1 MNDMNNMNNMKPFNQ
16 IQIVMKKI
24 FYVAMIATAMFASC
38 DKSQVTTEHDN
49 PSLVRISPLLT
60 RATDTNFEEK
70 DQIGVTITTA
80 GGTYAENAMLEF
92 TGGIFSGTLTW
103 YDTDETSDII
113 ACYPYNAAGMPDT
126 FTVSADQSAGTSS
139 SDFIIGSATGI
150 SPSEDAVDMTFR
162 HMFSKIVL
170 DITNDTGAEIS
181 SVTLKGSLT
190 TAAISYED
198 ATVSAAPSSQTADIL
213 ACKAASDEGERYYAI
228 LVPQTVALTL
238 EIATSDSE
246 VYTRELEE
254 KELVQGGQHTVTARI
269 SVEEGLQVKVAGEIE
284 DWTDEG
290 EIGPDE
296 PEASILKQ
304 WVADLSEAQDGS
316 TRKCFDLATE
326 GSILIGDWMPG
337 MEAYMDMFGITDY
350 DPDNSFIAMVTGPE
364 TIVSITPSDDTAGTI
379 IYSSDTDMDG
389 VPDTEYT
396 LKYANLTDTTVDI
409 TMNDIYSGQE
419 ATYSCTAAAT
429 TVKVYTYADATGM

>member
-1 MNDMNNMNNMKPFNQ
+1 
-16 IQIVMKKI
+16 MKKNL
-24 FYVAMIATAMFASC
+24 MFMAAAAACFGLLTMTGCEKDVNENQDGTDGSA
-38 DKSQVTTEHDN
+38 
-49 PSLVRISPLLT
+49 SLVKISPTLT
-60 RATDTNFEEK
+60 RVGDTSFDENDK
-70 DQIGVTITTA
+70 IGVSISIADEVYA
-80 GGTYAENAMLEF
+80 GNELMSFSQGTF
-92 TGGIFSGTLTW
+92 TGTLTW
-103 YDTDETSDII
+103 YADSETASDIV
-113 ACYPYNAAGMPDT
+113 AYYPYNESGVPET
-126 FTVSADQSAGTSS
+126 FSVEADQSKGTSA
-139 SDFIIGSATGI
+139 SDFIIGSAENVK
-150 SPSEDAVDMTFR
+150 PSEEAVAMTFK
-162 HMFSKIVL
+162 HVLSKVVI
-170 DITNDTGAEIS
+170 DITNDTGSEIT
-181 SVTLKGSLT
+181 SVVLKGSKR
-190 TAAISYED
+190 
-198 ATVSAAPSSQTADIL
+198 TADISV
-213 ACKAASDEGERYYAI
+213 AENTVAVSATVAAEDITAYPAAANESYYAI
-228 LVPQTVALTL
+228 LVPQTVGMTL
-238 EIATSDSE
+238 EIKTADSE
-246 VYTRELEE
+246 TYTEELEE
-254 KELVQGGQHTVTARI
+254 IALVKGGQHPITARI
-269 SVEEGLQVKVAGEIE
+269 SIEKGLQVKVAGEVE

-350 DPDNSFIAMVTGPE
+350 DPDNSFMAMVTGPE

-409 TMNDIYSGQE
+409 TMNDVYSGQE
-419 ATYSCTAAAT
+419 ATYNCTAAAT

>member
-1 MNDMNNMNNMKPFNQ
+1 
-16 IQIVMKKI
+16 MKKNL
-24 FYVAMIATAMFASC
+24 MFMAAAAACFGLLTMTGCEKDVNENQDGTDGSA
-38 DKSQVTTEHDN
+38 
-49 PSLVRISPLLT
+49 SLVKISPTLT
-60 RATDTNFEEK
+60 RVGDTSFDENDK
-70 DQIGVTITTA
+70 IGVSISIADEVYA
-80 GGTYAENAMLEF
+80 GNELMSFSQGTF
-92 TGGIFSGTLTW
+92 TGTLTW
-103 YDTDETSDII
+103 YADSETASDIV
-113 ACYPYNAAGMPDT
+113 AYYPYNESGVPET
-126 FTVSADQSAGTSS
+126 FSVEADQSKGTSA
-139 SDFIIGSATGI
+139 SDFIIGSAENVK
-150 SPSEDAVDMTFR
+150 PSEEAVAMTFK
-162 HMFSKIVL
+162 HVLSKVVI
-170 DITNDTGAEIS
+170 DITNDTGSEIT
-181 SVTLKGSLT
+181 SVVLKGSKR
-190 TAAISYED
+190 
-198 ATVSAAPSSQTADIL
+198 TADISV
-213 ACKAASDEGERYYAI
+213 AENTVAVSATVAAEDITAYPAAANESYYAI
-228 LVPQTVALTL
+228 LVPQTVGMTL
-238 EIATSDSE
+238 EIKTADSE
-246 VYTRELEE
+246 TYTEELEE
-254 KELVQGGQHTVTARI
+254 IALVKGGQHPITARI
-269 SVEEGLQVKVAGEIE
+269 SIEKGLQVKVAGEVE
-284 DWTDEG
+284 DWTDED

-409 TMNDIYSGQE
+409 TMNDVYSGQE
-419 ATYSCTAAAT
+419 ATYNCTAAAT